1 MSRCLFGLRALTLT
15 ASLLAGSAAAL
26 GQDQKPT
33 EEDHGQ
39 HQQPGNDP
47 QDHSQYDMSKM
58 AGMDHSAMGHSG
70 MNSSAMFLMNES
82 SGTGIQPAAWPMP
95 MLMTRAGDWHLMW
108 MGQAF
113 ILDTQQS
120 GPRGGDKLYSVN
132 WGMLGAV
139 HKLGRGSFMLR
150 SMLSLEPATV
160 TDRRYQGRAGRR
172 TMLFLWLPAN
182 ELLKTRIVPNRV
194 PFPSVFQI
202 VNRDAVVNAV
212 HRSRRFQKSL
222 D

>member
-1 MSRCLFGLRALTLT
+1 MCRSLLGLRALTLT

-39 HQQPGNDP
+39 QQQQPGNDP
-47 QDHSQYDMSKM
+47 QDNSHYDMSKM

-70 MNSSAMFLMNES
+70 MNSSGMFLMNES
-82 SGTGIQPAAWPMP
+82 SGTGFQPAAWPMP

-113 ILDTQQS
+113 IVDTQQS

-139 HKLGRGSFMLR
+139 HKFGRGSFMLR

-160 TDRRYQGRAGRR
+160 TNRRY
-172 TMLFLWLPAN
+172 P
-182 ELLKTRIVPNRV
+182 LL
-194 PFPSVFQI
+194 FQI
-202 VNRDAVVNAV
+202 GETA
-212 HRSRRFQKSL
+212 
-222 D
+222 